1 MSGKHGRPKPTR
13 RAPEPVTVG
22 ASAPQVSAVGA
33 VGYADSSTEAA
44 APVAPA
50 PLFVPPAASMLTAP
64 LPPPP
69 PSAPVIHNRPSPDFD
84 RDSPLDTA
92 EPVASAESV
101 ETAEPVEP
109 VSTVESFWTVEPF
122 ETVELSS
129 SNGAEQLTDLARS
142 EPEPAREPTPVPAAP
157 AQVRVV
163 PAVLPLGNE
172 ILPSSSARKG
182 GSIGGLFADRRRLLF
197 VVLALVVVV
206 AVVAWLLAGGS
217 NKSGKTVPV
226 AAASGRTQ
234 TTLLLE
240 LKGSLGSAVD
250 SALLAHDSANH
261 EGAAVLVPSNVQ
273 TQVPGFGSMPFG
285 QALSLGNPSAPTG
298 ALSDLMGVTVDG
310 SWTLTQTAL
319 AALVDK
325 IGGVTVAVDKDV
337 TTTANGTTTIVVPAG
352 TQKLNGANA
361 ALFAS
366 FQATGDTDQ
375 AELTRFDAVLKQ
387 VLAGLPKTQ
396 ADLTAVLAGLGTG
409 STTSFAPARLATFL
423 LGLAADNAASAMTDQ
438 QLPVTPLSTG
448 SGQDAYTL
456 DTARTATLV
465 STELASSVPASRKAT
480 GNRVYVQN
488 QVGTPGLG
496 ETARSRLV
504 AAGFVYVQG
513 QNTADMPNATAPS
526 VVVILGPTSAQIAQG
541 DAVARSLGLPI
552 SDVRVANDGFTVADV
567 LVKLGADYKG

>member
-1 MSGKHGRPKPTR
+1 
-13 RAPEPVTVG
+13 
-22 ASAPQVSAVGA
+22 
-33 VGYADSSTEAA
+33 
-44 APVAPA
+44 
-50 PLFVPPAASMLTAP
+50 
-64 LPPPP
+64 
-69 PSAPVIHNRPSPDFD
+69 
-84 RDSPLDTA
+84 
-92 EPVASAESV
+92 
-101 ETAEPVEP
+101 
-109 VSTVESFWTVEPF
+109 
-122 ETVELSS
+122 
-129 SNGAEQLTDLARS
+129 
-142 EPEPAREPTPVPAAP
+142 
-157 AQVRVV
+157 V

-172 ILPSSSARKG
+172 ILPSSPSGKS
-182 GSIGGLFADRRRLLF
+182 GSVGGLFAHRRPLLF
-197 VVLALVVVV
+197 AVLALVVVIGL
-206 AVVAWLLAGGS
+206 VAWLLAGGS
-217 NKSGKTVPV
+217 GKSSKLPPV

-234 TTLLLE
+234 STLLLQ
-240 LKGSLGSAVD
+240 LKGSLAVAVD

-261 EGAAVLVPSNVQ
+261 DGAVVLVPSNVQ

-285 QALSLGNPSAPTG
+285 QALSVGDPSAPVG
-298 ALSDLMGVTVDG
+298 ALSDLIGVTVDG
-310 SWTLTQTAL
+310 SWTLSQSAL

-325 IGGVTVAVDKDV
+325 IGGVTVTVDTDV

-366 FQATGDTDQ
+366 FQATGETDQ

-387 VLAGLPKTQ
+387 VLAGLPKTP
-396 ADLTAVLAGLGTG
+396 ADLTAMLASLGAG

-423 LGLAADNAASAMTDQ
+423 LGLAGDNTAGSMTDQ
-438 QLPVTPLSTG
+438 LLPVTPLSTG

-456 DTARTATLV
+456 DAAKTATLV

-513 QNTADMPNATAPS
+513 QNTADVPNATAPS
-526 VVVILGPTSAQIAQG
+526 VVVILGPSSAQIDQG

>member
-13 RAPEPVTVG
+13 RVPEPVSVG
-22 ASAPQVSAVGA
+22 AAAQTGA
-33 VGYADSSTEAA
+33 VGTGGYADPSIEVAA
-44 APVAPA
+44 RIAPA
-50 PLFVPPAASMLTAP
+50 PMFVPPAASMLTTP
-64 LPPPP
+64 LPPAP
-69 PSAPVIHNRPSPDFD
+69 PSVPVIHNRPLPDFD
-84 RDSPLDTA
+84 RDNPLDTA
-92 EPVASAESV
+92 EPVGNVDPVA
-101 ETAEPVEP
+101 TAEPVASAEP

-122 ETVELSS
+122 ETVEPSP
-129 SNGAEQLTDLARS
+129 ADWTEQLTDLARS
-142 EPEPAREPTPVPAAP
+142 EPEPVTEPAPVPAAP
-157 AQVRVV
+157 A
-163 PAVLPLGNE
+163 VLPLGSE
-172 ILPSSSARKG
+172 ILPSSSAGIG
-182 GSIGGLFADRRRLLF
+182 GSVGGLFADRRRLLF

-206 AVVAWLLAGGS
+206 AVVAWLLVGGS
-217 NKSGKTVPV
+217 NKSGKTAPV

-234 TTLLLE
+234 STLLLE
-240 LKGSLGSAVD
+240 LTGSLGSAVD
-250 SALLAHDSANH
+250 SALLAHDSTNH
-261 EGAAVLVPSNVQ
+261 EGAVVLVPSNVQ

-285 QALSLGNPSAPTG
+285 QALSVGNPSAPTG

-310 SWTLTQTAL
+310 SWTLTQTAI

-337 TTTANGTTTIVVPAG
+337 TTTTNGTTTIVVPAG

-409 STTSFAPARLATFL
+409 STTSFAPARLAAFL
-423 LGLAADNAASAMTDQ
+423 LGLAADNSAGAMTDQ

-456 DTARTATLV
+456 DIAKTATLV

>member
-13 RAPEPVTVG
+13 HAPEPVSVG
-22 ASAPQVSAVGA
+22 
-33 VGYADSSTEAA
+33 
-44 APVAPA
+44 APVAAGPM
-50 PLFVPPAASMLTAP
+50 FVPPAASVLTAP
-64 LPPPP
+64 LPASAQLPTSPQSPPP
-69 PSAPVIHNRPSPDFD
+69 PAAPVIHNLPLPEVDRDNPLGTAERDEPSPSDW
-84 RDSPLDTA
+84 A
-92 EPVASAESV
+92 GQ
-101 ETAEPVEP
+101 
-109 VSTVESFWTVEPF
+109 
-122 ETVELSS
+122 LS
-129 SNGAEQLTDLARS
+129 DLARP
-142 EPEPAREPTPVPAAP
+142 EPEPAVQPATEPASA
-157 AQVRVV
+157 

-172 ILPSSSARKG
+172 ILPSRSGKS
-182 GSIGGLFADRRRLLF
+182 GSVGGLFGDRRRLLF
-197 VVLALVVVV
+197 AVLALVVVV
-206 AVVAWLLAGGS
+206 GLVAWLLVGGS
-217 NKSGKTVPV
+217 GKSSKNPP
-226 AAASGRTQ
+226 AAAAAATGRTQ
-234 TTLLLE
+234 STLLLE
-240 LKGSLGSAVD
+240 LKGSLAVAVD
-250 SALLAHDSANH
+250 SVLLAHDSASH
-261 EGAAVLVPSNVQ
+261 DGAVVLIPSNVQ

-285 QALSLGNPSAPTG
+285 QALSIGDPNAPTA

-310 SWTLTQTAL
+310 SWTLTQAGL

-325 IGGVTVAVDKDV
+325 VGGVTVAVDKDV

-352 TQKLNGANA
+352 RQKLNGANA

-366 FQATGDTDQ
+366 FLATGETDQ
-375 AELTRFDAVLKQ
+375 AQLTRFDAVLKQ

-396 ADLTAVLAGLGTG
+396 AGLTAMLAGLGTG

-423 LGLAADNAASAMTDQ
+423 LGLAADNAAGSMTDQ

-448 SGQDAYTL
+448 SGQDAFTL
-456 DTARTATLV
+456 DTAKTATLV
-465 STELASSVPASRKAT
+465 STELASSVPASRKTT

-496 ETARSRLV
+496 ATARSRLV

-526 VVVILGPTSAQIAQG
+526 VVVILGPSSAQIDQG

>member
-13 RAPEPVTVG
+13 REPEPVGVG
-22 ASAPQVSAVGA
+22 AAAAQTGA
-33 VGYADSSTEAA
+33 VGVGGYASPTAEAFAQVA
-44 APVAPA
+44 APVAAAPA
-50 PLFVPPAASMLTAP
+50 FVPVAPTQPAAP

-69 PSAPVIHNRPSPDFD
+69 PSAPVIHNLPLPDFD
-84 RDSPLDTA
+84 RDNPLGTT
-92 EPVASAESV
+92 EPVG
-101 ETAEPVEP
+101 
-109 VSTVESFWTVEPF
+109 TVESFWTVEPF
-122 ETVELSS
+122 ENAEPSHADWS
-129 SNGAEQLTDLARS
+129 EQLTDLARS
-142 EPEPAREPTPVPAAP
+142 ESEPAPEPASA
-157 AQVRVV
+157 

-172 ILPSSSARKG
+172 ILPSSPSGKR
-182 GSIGGLFADRRRLLF
+182 GSVGGLFADRRRLLF
-197 VVLALVVVV
+197 AVLAPVVVV
-206 AVVAWLLAGGS
+206 GLVAWLLSGGS
-217 NKSGKTVPV
+217 GKSGKNAPV
-226 AAASGRTQ
+226 AATTSRTQ
-234 TTLLLE
+234 STLLIE
-240 LKGSLGSAVD
+240 LKGSLAVAVD
-250 SALLAHDSANH
+250 SALLAHDPANH
-261 EGAAVLVPSNVQ
+261 DGAVVLVPSNVQ

-285 QALSLGNPSAPTG
+285 QALSVGDPNASTG
-298 ALSDLMGVTVDG
+298 ALSDLIGVTVDG
-310 SWTLTQTAL
+310 SWTLTQSAL
-319 AALVDK
+319 ATLVDK

-337 TTTANGTTTIVVPAG
+337 TTTANGTTSIVVPAG

-396 ADLTAVLAGLGTG
+396 AALTPMLASLGAG
-409 STTSFAPARLATFL
+409 STTSFAPTTLATFL
-423 LGLAADNAASAMTDQ
+423 LGLAADNTAGTMTDQ
-438 QLPVTPLSTG
+438 LLPVTPLSTG

-456 DTARTATLV
+456 DTAKTATLV

-526 VVVILGPTSAQIAQG
+526 VVVILGPTSAQIDQG

>member
-13 RAPEPVTVG
+13 RAPEPVGVG
-22 ASAPQVSAVGA
+22 AGGHASPT
-33 VGYADSSTEAA
+33 TEALVPVA
-44 APVAPA
+44 APVAA
-50 PLFVPPAASMLTAP
+50 PPTFVPPTFVPPTSSLPAAP

-69 PSAPVIHNRPSPDFD
+69 TPPPVIHNRPLPDLD
-84 RDSPLDTA
+84 CDNPLGTT
-92 EPVASAESV
+92 EPVGS
-101 ETAEPVEP
+101 
-109 VSTVESFWTVEPF
+109 VESFWTVEPS
-122 ETVELSS
+122 ENVEPSP
-129 SNGAEQLTDLARS
+129 
-142 EPEPAREPTPVPAAP
+142 EPEPAQAAAP
-157 AQVRVV
+157 EPVSV
-163 PAVLPLGNE
+163 PAVMSLGNE
-172 ILPSSSARKG
+172 ILPSSPSGKSR
-182 GSIGGLFADRRRLLF
+182 SVGGLFADRRRLLF
-197 VVLALVVVV
+197 AVLAVVVV
-206 AVVAWLLAGGS
+206 VGLVAWLLSGGS
-217 NKSGKTVPV
+217 GKSSKNAPAP
-226 AAASGRTQ
+226 AAAGRTQ
-234 TTLLLE
+234 STLLFE
-240 LKGSLGSAVD
+240 LKGSLAVAVD
-250 SALLAHDSANH
+250 SALLAHDPANH
-261 EGAAVLVPSNVQ
+261 DGAVVLVPSNVQ

-285 QALSLGNPSAPTG
+285 QALSVGDPSAPVG
-298 ALSDLMGVTVDG
+298 ALSDLIGVTVDG

-337 TTTANGTTTIVVPAG
+337 TTTANGTTSIVVPAG

-396 ADLTAVLAGLGTG
+396 ANLTAMVASLGAG
-409 STTSFAPARLATFL
+409 SSSSFAPARLAAFL
-423 LGLAADNAASAMTDQ
+423 LGLAADNAAGTMTDQ

-456 DTARTATLV
+456 DTAKTATLV
-465 STELASSVPASRKAT
+465 STELAASVPASRKAT

-496 ETARSRLV
+496 ETARTRLV

-526 VVVILGPTSAQIAQG
+526 VVVILGPTSAQIDQG
-541 DAVARSLGLPI
+541 DAIARSLGLPI

>member
-1 MSGKHGRPKPTR
+1 VSGKHGRPKPPR
-13 RAPEPVTVG
+13 RAPEPVGVG
-22 ASAPQVSAVGA
+22 AAAAQTGAVGA
-33 VGYADSSTEAA
+33 AAAQTGAAGYASSAFEAPAPVA
-44 APVAPA
+44 APVVAAP
-50 PLFVPPAASMLTAP
+50 M

-69 PSAPVIHNRPSPDFD
+69 PSQPAVPVPPPPIAEPVIHNRPLPDFD
-84 RDSPLDTA
+84 RDNPLGVA
-92 EPVASAESV
+92 EPFGP
-101 ETAEPVEP
+101 AEPLG
-109 VSTVESFWTVEPF
+109 TVEAFWTVEP
-122 ETVELSS
+122 SAADW
-129 SNGAEQLTDLARS
+129 AEQLSDLARS
-142 EPEPAREPTPVPAAP
+142 EPEPAPEPAPQPAPQLASL
-157 AQVRVV
+157 

-172 ILPSSSARKG
+172 ILPSSAGKG
-182 GSIGGLFADRRRLLF
+182 GSAGGLFAGRRRLLF

-206 AVVAWLLAGGS
+206 GLVAWLLAGR
-217 NKSGKTVPV
+217 SGTSGTKAP
-226 AAASGRTQ
+226 AAAATGRTQ

-240 LKGSLGSAVD
+240 LKGNLAVAVD

-261 EGAAVLVPSNVQ
+261 DGAVVLVPSNVQ

-285 QALSLGNPSAPTG
+285 QALSVGDPNAPTG
-298 ALSDLMGVTVDG
+298 ALADLIGVTVDG

-337 TTTANGTTTIVVPAG
+337 TTSANGTTTIVVPAG

-366 FQATGDTDQ
+366 FQATGEPDQ

-396 ADLTAVLAGLGTG
+396 AGLSATLASLGAG
-409 STTSFAPARLATFL
+409 STTSFAPATLATFL
-423 LGLAADNAASAMTDQ
+423 LGLAADNTAGSMTDQ

-448 SGQDAYTL
+448 TGQDAYTL
-456 DTARTATLV
+456 DTAKTATLV
-465 STELASSVPASRKAT
+465 STELAASVPASRKAT

-526 VVVILGPTSAQIAQG
+526 VVVILGPSSAQIDQG

>member
-1 MSGKHGRPKPTR
+1 M
-13 RAPEPVTVG
+13 
-22 ASAPQVSAVGA
+22 
-33 VGYADSSTEAA
+33 
-44 APVAPA
+44 
-50 PLFVPPAASMLTAP
+50 FVPPAASLLTVP
-64 LPPPP
+64 LPP
-69 PSAPVIHNRPSPDFD
+69 STPVIHNLPLPDFD
-84 RDSPLDTA
+84 RDNPLGTA
-92 EPVASAESV
+92 EPVA
-101 ETAEPVEP
+101 TTEPVRT
-109 VSTVESFWTVEPF
+109 VATSGAVESFWTVEPF
-122 ETVELSS
+122 EAVEPSP
-129 SNGAEQLTDLARS
+129 ADWADQLTDLARS
-142 EPEPAREPTPVPAAP
+142 EPEPAQEAAP
-157 AQVRVV
+157 EPASV

-172 ILPSSSARKG
+172 ILPSSPSGKS
-182 GSIGGLFADRRRLLF
+182 GSVGGLFAGRRRPLF
-197 VVLALVVVV
+197 AVLALVVVIGL
-206 AVVAWLLAGGS
+206 VAWLLSGGS
-217 NKSGKTVPV
+217 GKSSKNPPV

-234 TTLLLE
+234 STLLLQ
-240 LKGSLGSAVD
+240 LKGNLAVAVD

-261 EGAAVLVPSNVQ
+261 DGAVVLVPSNVQ

-285 QALSLGNPSAPTG
+285 QALSVGEPSASVG
-298 ALSDLMGVTVDG
+298 ALSDLIGVTVDG
-310 SWTLTQTAL
+310 SWTLSQTAL

-337 TTTANGTTTIVVPAG
+337 TTTANGATTIVVPAG

-366 FQATGDTDQ
+366 FQATGETDQ

-396 ADLTAVLAGLGTG
+396 ADVSAVLATLGAG
-409 STTSFAPARLATFL
+409 STTSFAPARLATLL
-423 LGLAADNAASAMTDQ
+423 LGLAADNTAGSMTDQ
-438 QLPVTPLSTG
+438 LLPVTPLSTG

-456 DTARTATLV
+456 DTAKTATLV

-526 VVVILGPTSAQIAQG
+526 VVVILGPSSAQIDQG
-541 DAVARSLGLPI
+541 DTVARSLGLPI